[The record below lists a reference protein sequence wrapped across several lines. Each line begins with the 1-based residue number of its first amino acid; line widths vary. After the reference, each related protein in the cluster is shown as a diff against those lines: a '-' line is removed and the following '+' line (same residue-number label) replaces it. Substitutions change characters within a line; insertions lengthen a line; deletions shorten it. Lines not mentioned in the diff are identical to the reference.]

1 MITHF
6 SFGQNWTEDF
16 ESTPSTTY
24 GAADITISGRVWTKY
39 EAGNFSYANTH
50 AGSYGFTINDDK
62 ANAHIT
68 TPSLNTCGTVSFKYA
83 YIYGSPSN
91 VFQFQVSTDG
101 SNFST
106 LDTHTLGA
114 SSNVNYTDY
123 SYNVNNLSSTV
134 YIRIL
139 SDDQNAHLFI
149 DDFSVTNFASSDPT
163 VTFDATTS
171 TVNETDI
178 DIVTT
183 GIPVTFSNYTADAT
197 ITPTVNASS
206 TADAAD
212 YTIDLTPLTFSADG
226 TLNIP
231 LTIKDDADFLDE
243 TIIIDFTVT
252 SGTAD
257 LELSQHT
264 VTITDDELPPS
275 IGFDTATSAETETDA
290 TFNVTIPVTVS
301 SYSGTQIDVSVVASG
316 TAESGD
322 FTLNTASLSFTADGS
337 QNISLDINDDAD
349 TDEETVILTI
359 TETSAV
365 TGLVISQNTHTVT
378 ITDDEAPVFMVEDFT
393 NSNAT
398 ASYSDNSFTGNN
410 SITWSYVASRN
421 ENADANGAGIDGNA
435 LMLRRVSSDSKITS
449 NSISGGIGDFS
460 VKLYKGFTGGG
471 DRQVELFINGVT
483 KGTSTVFD
491 DNIEHIFTINGIN
504 VTGDVIIE
512 LKNTTSYQ
520 IIVDDISWTSY
531 STTVTWD
538 GSDSSDWATPANWDT
553 NAIPI
558 ATDNVIIP
566 DVTTAPII
574 GATTGALTNDLTITE
589 TDGINITAGG
599 SLIVSGTS
607 SGTVTFNRT
616 IPTDNWYLISSPVAG
631 ETYDDAYVTANSI
644 ASGTQNPN
652 SRGIA
657 PFVTTDDSWD
667 YMQAGETTSFSTGT
681 GYSVKRTSTGD
692 VSFTGTI
699 NVDDAGID
707 VVLSSAGNR
716 FNLLGNPYTSHIAS
730 ATFLTGEA
738 AISET
743 KNLWVWNQGTGT
755 SGAYE
760 VKTVPDAMVIAPAQ
774 GFFVQ
779 ANEAGG
785 TFNFTE
791 SNQASNGGTFQRT
804 DTRPEIYLTISDQTD
819 AREAKIYYIENMTSG
834 FDVGYEGGLFNGV
847 SNPLAIYTHL
857 VADSEGKN
865 YQVQSLP
872 TNNYENMIIPVGINA
887 VSGIAISI
895 DASTNNF
902 PDGINIYL
910 EDKQDNSFTLLDADS
925 SFNTTLENDLSGIG
939 RFYLYTTAGTL
950 STDAL
955 EIHNNV
961 SIYKTS
967 NDNLRIVGVQNG
979 TASIQIYN
987 ILGKQMMRTS
997 FEGMGVN
1004 DISLPTLTNGV
1015 YIIKLAT
1022 KTGTTNKK
1030 IIIQ

>member
-1 MITHF
+1 MKQKNFLNIAMLFVFAMITHF
-6 SFGQNWTEDF
+6 SFGQTTIVSNGF
-16 ESTPSTTY
+16 EGSDTW
-24 GAADITISGRVWTKY
+24 TIS
-39 EAGNFSYANTH
+39 S
-50 AGSYGFTINDDK
+50 
-62 ANAHIT
+62 
-68 TPSLNTCGTVSFKYA
+68 
-83 YIYGSPSN
+83 GSPSIN
-91 VFQFQVSTDG
+91 SSV
-101 SNFST
+101 
-106 LDTHTLGA
+106 GA
-114 SSNVNYTDY
+114 SDTPSNSRIKSGTQSWIINNTTQTTEFTSQTITGKTDVKILIY
-123 SYNVNNLSSTV
+123 LSSTAGTSFNGADASD
-134 YIRIL
+134 YIKVWANVDGAGFPATADIEINGA
-139 SDDQNAHLFI
+139 SNARWAYSASLTATTAAGIDITHAAPQSGTNANNYATLEITIPDGSSSLALKVEGKNNSGNEFWNI
-149 DDFSVTNFASSDPT
+149 DDITLIGEVASTDPT

-178 DIVTT
+178 DVVTA

-206 TADAAD
+206 TADATD
-212 YTIDLTPLTFSADG
+212 YTIDLTPLTFTADG

-231 LTIKDDADFLDE
+231 LTIKEDADFLDE

-252 SGTAD
+252 SGTAT
-257 LELSQHT
+257 LGTSQHT
-264 VTITDDELPPS
+264 ITITDDETPP
-275 IGFDTATSAETETDA
+275 
-290 TFNVTIPVTVS
+290 VP
-301 SYSGTQIDVSVVASG
+301 
-316 TAESGD
+316 
-322 FTLNTASLSFTADGS
+322 SL
-337 QNISLDINDDAD
+337 I
-349 TDEETVILTI
+349 I
-359 TETSAV
+359 TEVADPKDRYQ
-365 TGLVISQNTHTVT
+365 GR
-378 ITDDEAPVFMVEDFT
+378 FVEIY
-393 NSNAT
+393 NNGAT
-398 ASYSDNSFTGNN
+398 AINLDTEQIYFVKSVNSGSSFPETPLTGTIEPNTVFIIAPSAAFSGEYGFTSDISF
-410 SITWSYVASRN
+410 S
-421 ENADANGAGIDGNA
+421 DANGN
-435 LMLRRVSSDSKITS
+435 
-449 NSISGGIGDFS
+449 GDDAYY
-460 VKLYKGFTGGG
+460 LYYGGG
-471 DRQVELFINGVT
+471 RTSGTVLDAYGVLGLDGTNEDWKYEDTRAYRNSPKSASPNATWTLGEWTVESTNKNLLDMTPGALENEFRYDGDWKPRDVYTNSSATDDIYISSSVT
-483 KGTSTVFD
+483 LTDNLSVTNFD
-491 DNIEHIFTINGIN
+491 IETDQIATINS
-504 VTGDVIIE
+504 E
-512 LKNTTSYQ
+512 
-520 IIVDDISWTSY
+520 
-531 STTVTWD
+531 
-538 GSDSSDWATPANWDT
+538 
-553 NAIPI
+553 
-558 ATDNVIIP
+558 
-566 DVTTAPII
+566 
-574 GATTGALTNDLTITE
+574 
-589 TDGINITAGG
+589 G

-607 SGTVTFNRT
+607 SGNVTYNRNLAN
-616 IPTDNWYLISSPVAG
+616 INWYLVSSPVTG